1 MPRKLLFAV
10 LAATL
15 VLALADVGSA
25 LKPQVAGLQV
35 ALRAHGIYGGRV
47 DAVRGPR
54 TVRAIKVFQRRT
66 GLSADG
72 VAGRKTRRALGRLGR
87 PLFGKRVIKPGAVG
101 WDVSVLQFLLA
112 RQGFRVG
119 SFDGGFGP
127 RTAEATRAFQGWV
140 GLARDGV
147 VGPATRRALRSAP
160 NSLENRARVRRT
172 LVRSARRYHVRPEL
186 ARALAWVE
194 SGFQPSVV
202 SPVGAWGVMQVTPQ
216 TWVFVETLIGP
227 VQKTPA
233 GNVRVGVRYLRYL
246 LREFHGSERKAVAA
260 YNQGPA
266 SLRERGI
273 YRETRRFVAAVLG
286 LAARL

>member
-1 MPRKLLFAV
+1 MPRKLLLAV
-10 LAATL
+10 LAAT
-15 VLALADVGSA
+15 VALALADAGSA

-35 ALRAHGIYGGRV
+35 ALRAHGVYGGPV
-47 DAVRGPR
+47 NALRGRR
-54 TVRAIKVFQRRT
+54 TVRAVKDFQRHA
-66 GLSADG
+66 GLPVDG

-87 PLFGKRVIKPGAVG
+87 PLFGKRVIRPGTVG

-127 RTAEATRAFQGWV
+127 RTAEAARAFQGWV
-140 GLARDGV
+140 GLEPDGV
-147 VGPATRRALRSAP
+147 IGPATRRALRVAP
-160 NSLENRARVRRT
+160 NSLANRARVRRT
-172 LVRSARRYHVRPEL
+172 LVRWGRHYHVRPEL

-202 SPVGAWGVMQVTPQ
+202 SRVGAWGVMKVTPQ
-216 TWVFVETLIGP
+216 TWVFVESLIGP
-227 VQKTPA
+227 VPKTPA
-233 GNVRVGVRYLRYL
+233 GNIRVGIRYLRYL
-246 LREFHGSERKAVAA
+246 LSEFRGRERRAVAA
-260 YNQGPA
+260 YNQGPG

>member
-1 MPRKLLFAV
+1 MPGKLLFTV
-10 LAATL
+10 LTATV
-15 VLALADVGSA
+15 VLGLADVGSA

-35 ALRAHGIYGGRV
+35 ALRAHGVYGGRV

-54 TVRAIKVFQRRT
+54 TVRAVRNYQRRA
-66 GLSADG
+66 GLPVDG
-72 VAGRKTRRALGRLGR
+72 IAGRKTRRALGRLGR

-119 SFDGGFGP
+119 AFDGGFGP

-140 GLARDGV
+140 GLGRDGV
-147 VGPATRRALRSAP
+147 VGPATRSALHTAP

-172 LVRSARRYHVRPEL
+172 LVRWARRYHVRPEL
-186 ARALAWVE
+186 VRALAWVE
-194 SGFQPSVV
+194 SGFQPGVV
-202 SPVGAWGVMQVTPQ
+202 SPVGAWGVMQVMPH
-216 TWVFVETLIGP
+216 TWRFVETLIGP
-227 VQKTPA
+227 VPKTPA
-233 GNVRVGVRYLRYL
+233 GNIRVGVRYLRYL
-246 LREFHGSERKAVAA
+246 LHEFHGRERKAVAA

-266 SLRERGI
+266 SLRERGV
-273 YRETRRFVAAVLG
+273 YRETRGFVAAVLG

>member
-1 MPRKLLFAV
+1 MPRKLLFAM
-10 LAATL
+10 LTATL
-15 VLALADVGSA
+15 VLALADAGSA

-54 TVRAIKVFQRRT
+54 TVRAVKVFQRRV
-66 GLSADG
+66 GLSVDG

-127 RTAEATRAFQGWV
+127 RTAEATRAFQGWA

-172 LVRSARRYHVRPEL
+172 LIRSARRYHVRPEL

-216 TWVFVETLIGP
+216 TWMFVETLIGP
-227 VQKTPA
+227 VSKTPA
-233 GNVRVGVRYLRYL
+233 GNIRVGVRYLRYL
-246 LREFHGSERKAVAA
+246 LREFHGNKRKAVAA

>member
-35 ALRAHGIYGGRV
+35 ALRAHGVYGGRV

-54 TVRAIKVFQRRT
+54 TVRAVKVFQRRS
-66 GLSADG
+66 GLFVDG

-87 PLFGKRVIKPGAVG
+87 PLYGKRVIRPGAVG

-140 GLARDGV
+140 GLGRDGV
-147 VGPATRRALRSAP
+147 VGPATRRALRSPP

-172 LVRSARRYHVRPEL
+172 LVRAARRYHVRPEL
-186 ARALAWVE
+186 VRALAWVE
-194 SGFQPSVV
+194 SGFQPGVV
-202 SPVGAWGVMQVTPQ
+202 SPVGAWGVMQVMPQ
-216 TWVFVETLIGP
+216 TWVFVESLTGP
-227 VQKTPA
+227 VPKTPA
-233 GNVRVGVRYLRYL
+233 GNIRVGVRYLRYL
-246 LREFHGSERKAVAA
+246 LREFRGSERKALAA

-273 YRETRRFVAAVLG
+273 YRETRAFVAAVRA

>member
-1 MPRKLLFAV
+1 MPRKLF
-10 LAATL
+10 LAMLATTL
-15 VLALADVGSA
+15 LLALADVGSA

-35 ALRAHGIYGGRV
+35 ALRAHGVYGGPV

-54 TVRAIKVFQRRT
+54 TLRATREFQRQA
-66 GLSADG
+66 GLPADG
-72 VAGRKTRRALGRLGR
+72 VAGRRTRRALGRLGR

-127 RTAEATRAFQGWV
+127 RTADAARAFQGWV
-140 GLARDGV
+140 GLGRDAV
-147 VGPATRRALRSAP
+147 IGPATRSALRAPP

-172 LVRSARRYHVRPEL
+172 LVRSARRYRVRPEL
-186 ARALAWVE
+186 ARAIAWVE
-194 SGFQPSVV
+194 SGFQPGVV
-202 SPVGAWGVMQVTPQ
+202 SSVGAWGVMQITPQ
-216 TWVFVETLIGP
+216 TWVFVESLIGP
-227 VQKTPA
+227 VPKTPA
-233 GNVRVGVRYLRYL
+233 GNIRVGVRYLRYL
-246 LREFHGSERKAVAA
+246 LVEFHGSERKAVAA

>member
-35 ALRAHGIYGGRV
+35 ALRAHGVYRGPV
-47 DAVRGPR
+47 DAVRGRR
-54 TVRAIKVFQRRT
+54 TVRAVREFQRRA
-66 GLSADG
+66 GLPVDG

-87 PLFGKRVIKPGAVG
+87 PLFGRRVIKSGAVG

-112 RQGFRVG
+112 RQGFRVD

-127 RTAEATRAFQGWV
+127 RTVEATRAFQGWV
-140 GLARDGV
+140 GLGPDAV
-147 VGPATRRALRSAP
+147 VGPATSRALRMAP

-172 LVRSARRYHVRPEL
+172 LVLWARRYHVRPEL

-194 SGFQPSVV
+194 SGFQPAVV
-202 SPVGAWGVMQVTPQ
+202 SRVGAWGVMQVTPQ
-216 TWVFVETLIGP
+216 TWLFVETLIGP
-227 VQKTPA
+227 VPKTPA
-233 GNVRVGVRYLRYL
+233 GNIRVGVRYLRYL
-246 LREFHGSERKAVAA
+246 LHDFRGRERKAVAA

-266 SLRERGI
+266 SLRQRGI
-273 YRETRRFVAAVLG
+273 YRETRRFVAAVIG

>member
-1 MPRKLLFAV
+1 MLRKLFFAV

-15 VLALADVGSA
+15 VLALADVGAA

-35 ALRAHGIYGGRV
+35 ALRAHGVYGGPV

-54 TVRAIKVFQRRT
+54 TMRAVREFQRRT
-66 GLSADG
+66 GLPVDG
-72 VAGRKTRRALGRLGR
+72 VAGRKTRRELGRLGR
-87 PLFGKRVIKPGAVG
+87 PLFGRRVIKPGAVG

-127 RTAEATRAFQGWV
+127 RTAEAARAFQGWV
-140 GLARDGV
+140 GLRRDAV
-147 VGPATRRALRSAP
+147 VGPTTRRALRAAS
-160 NSLENRARVRRT
+160 NSLANRARVRRA
-172 LVRSARRYHVRPEL
+172 LVRWARRYHVRPEL

-194 SGFQPSVV
+194 SGFQPGVV

-227 VQKTPA
+227 VPKTPA
-233 GNVRVGVRYLRYL
+233 GNIRVGVRYLRYL
-246 LREFHGSERKAVAA
+246 LHDFRGSERKAVAA

-286 LAARL
+286 LATRL

>member
-1 MPRKLLFAV
+1 MLRRLFFIV

-15 VLALADVGSA
+15 VLVLADVGSA

-35 ALRAHGIYGGRV
+35 ALRAHGVYGGPV
-47 DAVRGPR
+47 DAGRGPR
-54 TVRAIKVFQRRT
+54 TVRAIRKFQRRA
-66 GLSADG
+66 GLPADG
-72 VAGRKTRRALGRLGR
+72 VAGRKTRRELGRLGR
-87 PLFGKRVIKPGAVG
+87 PLFGKRVLEQGAVG

-127 RTAEATRAFQGWV
+127 RTVEATRAFQTWV
-140 GLARDGV
+140 GLGPDGV
-147 VGPATRRALRSAP
+147 VGPATRRALRVAP
-160 NSLENRARVRRT
+160 NSLANRARVRRT
-172 LVRSARRYHVRPEL
+172 LVRWARHYHVRPEL

-194 SGFQPSVV
+194 SGFQPAVV
-202 SPVGAWGVMQVTPQ
+202 SPVGAWGVMQVMPQ
-216 TWVFVETLIGP
+216 TWVFVESLIGP
-227 VQKTPA
+227 VPKTPA
-233 GNVRVGVRYLRYL
+233 GNIRVGVRYLRYL
-246 LREFHGSERKAVAA
+246 QHEFRGSERKAVAA

-286 LAARL
+286 LATRL

>member
-1 MPRKLLFAV
+1 MPRKLLLAV
-10 LAATL
+10 LAAT
-15 VLALADVGSA
+15 VALALADAGSA

-35 ALRAHGIYGGRV
+35 ALRAHGVYGGPV
-47 DAVRGPR
+47 NALRGRR
-54 TVRAIKVFQRRT
+54 TVRAVKDFQRHA
-66 GLSADG
+66 GLPVDG

-87 PLFGKRVIKPGAVG
+87 PLFGKRVIRPGTVG

-127 RTAEATRAFQGWV
+127 RTAEAARAFQGWV
-140 GLARDGV
+140 GLEPDGV
-147 VGPATRRALRSAP
+147 IGPATRRALRVAP
-160 NSLENRARVRRT
+160 NSLANRARVRRT
-172 LVRSARRYHVRPEL
+172 LVRWGRHYHVRPEL

-202 SPVGAWGVMQVTPQ
+202 SRVGAWGVMQVTPQ
-216 TWVFVETLIGP
+216 TWVFVESLIGP
-227 VQKTPA
+227 VPKTPA
-233 GNVRVGVRYLRYL
+233 GNIRVGVRYLRYL
-246 LREFHGSERKAVAA
+246 LSEFRGRERRAVAA
-260 YNQGPA
+260 YNQGPG

>member
-35 ALRAHGIYGGRV
+35 ALRAHGVYGGRV

-54 TVRAIKVFQRRT
+54 TVRAVKVFQRRS
-66 GLSADG
+66 GLFVDG
-72 VAGRKTRRALGRLGR
+72 VAGRNTRRALGRLGR
-87 PLFGKRVIKPGAVG
+87 PLFGKRVIRPGAVG

-140 GLARDGV
+140 GLGRDGV
-147 VGPATRRALRSAP
+147 VGPATRRALRSPP

-172 LVRSARRYHVRPEL
+172 LVRAARRYHVRPEL
-186 ARALAWVE
+186 VRALAWVE

-202 SPVGAWGVMQVTPQ
+202 SPVGAWGVMQVMPQ
-216 TWVFVETLIGP
+216 TWVFVESMTGP
-227 VQKTPA
+227 VPKTPA
-233 GNVRVGVRYLRYL
+233 GNIRVGVRYLRYL
-246 LREFHGSERKAVAA
+246 LREFRGSERKALAA

-266 SLRERGI
+266 SVRERGI
-273 YRETRRFVAAVLG
+273 YRETRAFVAAVRA

>member
-1 MPRKLLFAV
+1 MLRKLFFAV

-15 VLALADVGSA
+15 VLALADVGAA

-35 ALRAHGIYGGRV
+35 ALRAHGVYGGPV

-54 TVRAIKVFQRRT
+54 TMRAVREFQRRT
-66 GLSADG
+66 GLPVDG
-72 VAGRKTRRALGRLGR
+72 VAGRKTRRELGRLGR
-87 PLFGKRVIKPGAVG
+87 PLFGRRVIKPGAVG

-127 RTAEATRAFQGWV
+127 RTAEAARAFQGWV
-140 GLARDGV
+140 GLGRDAV
-147 VGPATRRALRSAP
+147 VGPATRRALRAAP
-160 NSLENRARVRRT
+160 NSLANRTRVRRA
-172 LVRSARRYHVRPEL
+172 LVRWARRYNVQPKL
-186 ARALAWVE
+186 ARSLAWVE
-194 SGFQPSVV
+194 SGFQPGVV

-216 TWVFVETLIGP
+216 TWGFVETLIGP
-227 VQKTPA
+227 VPKTPA
-233 GNVRVGVRYLRYL
+233 GNIRVGVRYLRYL
-246 LREFHGSERKAVAA
+246 LDDFRGSERKAVAA
-260 YNQGPA
+260 YNQGLA
-266 SLRERGI
+266 ALRERGI

>member
-1 MPRKLLFAV
+1 MPRKLLFVV

-15 VLALADVGSA
+15 GLALADAGSA
-25 LKPQVAGLQV
+25 LKPQIAGLQV

-54 TVRAIKVFQRRT
+54 TVRAVKVFQRRA
-66 GLSADG
+66 GLSVDG
-72 VAGRKTRRALGRLGR
+72 VAGRRTRRALGRLGR

-119 SFDGGFGP
+119 SFDGCFGP

-172 LVRSARRYHVRPEL
+172 LVRSARRYNVRPEL

-202 SPVGAWGVMQVTPQ
+202 SPVGAWGVMQITPQ

-227 VQKTPA
+227 VPKTPA
-233 GNVRVGVRYLRYL
+233 GNIRVGVRYLRYL